1 MYWENH
7 ERRWI
12 IGEDKMTK
20 RTDLMKMQSGTTLK
34 CPADP
39 LDVGASK
46 RYWQRKNA
54 VGGWVVDKTATV
66 KCGN

>member
-1 MYWENH
+1 MYWEKN
-7 ERRWI
+7 ERTWW
-12 IGEDKMTK
+12 IGESLTN
-20 RTDLMKMQSGTTLK
+20 RIALMKMQSKSTLK

-46 RYWQRKNA
+46 KYWQRKNA
-54 VGGWVVDKTATV
+54 VGWWGDDKTATV